1 MKSIIADVINS
12 MKDLIECRKLIK
24 EEKIQERVKRLN
36 KEKLILEEQLKIKT
50 KLIKSLEK
58 NIELLEKP
66 FK

>member
-12 MKDLIECRKLIK
+12 MKDLIECKKLIK

-36 KEKLILEEQLKIKT
+36 KENLILEEQLKIKT